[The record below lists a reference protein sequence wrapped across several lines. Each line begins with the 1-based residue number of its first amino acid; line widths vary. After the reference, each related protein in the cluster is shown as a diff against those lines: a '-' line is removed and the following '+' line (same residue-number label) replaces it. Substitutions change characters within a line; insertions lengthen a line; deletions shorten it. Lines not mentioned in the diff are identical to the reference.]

1 MNEDQII
8 ADYLP
13 LVKSI
18 AAKYHGLPFED
29 LVQEGCI
36 GLIDAARSFDPSRG
50 TQFSTFA
57 WYHIR
62 KRILSA
68 LQTNEILELHP
79 DEEKIPDPSEGQAE
93 DTPKRLN
100 LPEDM
105 PDTEELILR
114 YSFEDKLSLKQI
126 SRIMGMRVERV
137 RYIKAKA
144 MRRMKITLIQD
155 THRESSQPSQLPY
168 HST

>member
-8 ADYLP
+8 TDYLL

-144 MRRMKITLIQD
+144 LRRMKIIL
-155 THRESSQPSQLPY
+155 TH
-168 HST
+168 

>member
-1 MNEDQII
+1 MNEDQLI

-13 LVKSI
+13 LVKNI
-18 AAKYHGLPFED
+18 AAKYRGLPFED

-68 LQTNEILELHP
+68 LQATEILEPHP
-79 DEEKIPDPSEGQAE
+79 DQDNIPDQSEPQTD

-105 PDTEELILR
+105 PEAEELILR
-114 YSFEDKLSLKQI
+114 YSFEDKLSLQQI
-126 SRIMGMRVERV
+126 AQRMGMRVERV

-144 MRRMKITLIQD
+144 LRRMKIILTQ
-155 THRESSQPSQLPY
+155 
-168 HST
+168 

>member
-50 TQFSTFA
+50 AQFSTFA

-144 MRRMKITLIQD
+144 LRRMKIIL
-155 THRESSQPSQLPY
+155 TH
-168 HST
+168 